1 MKKLLFACW
10 ALMLMFFLTAC
21 GGSSAGE
28 QAAEGENTE
37 QNDSEAMADGEA
49 TEEEDKSQRKSPPRV
64 ATGAIDGV
72 EVTVN
77 YGSPSMRDRE
87 IWGAL
92 VPYGQLWRTGAN
104 EATTIEF
111 SGDVTV
117 EGQDLAAG
125 KYALLTIP
133 EEGTWTV
140 IFNTATDLWGASGY
154 DESKDALRVNVT
166 PQALDEA
173 VEAMEFSVEDGKVI
187 MRWSDLA
194 VPVSVAGK
202 NAG

>member
-10 ALMLMFFLTAC
+10 ALLLMFFLTAC

-28 QAAEGENTE
+28 QAAEGESTE
-37 QNDSEAMADGEA
+37 QTDSEAMADGEA
-49 TEEEDKSQRKSPPRV
+49 TEEDKSQRKSPPRV

-77 YGSPSMRDRE
+77 YGSPSMRGRE

-125 KYALLTIP
+125 KYAILTIP
-133 EEGTWTV
+133 GEGTWTV
-140 IFNTATDLWGASGY
+140 IFNTATDLWGASDY

-173 VEAMEFSVEDGKVI
+173 VEALEFSVEDGQVVL
-187 MRWSDLA
+187 RWADLA